1 LVKSRIL
8 VVDDERKIRL
18 VLEKLLK
25 GRGYEVGV
33 ADGGQAALE
42 AAAEEPPDLV
52 LLDLRMPGMG
62 GMETLQKLRGEGF
75 TGKIIIMT
83 AYGTIE
89 SAVEAMREGAYDYVT
104 KPFSNED
111 LLHSIE
117 RALEHE
123 RLRRDLEMAR
133 RQLEG
138 RFSVDGIIASSPSM
152 VGLLETVRRIAP
164 TGTAALI
171 IGESGTG
178 KEIIAKA
185 IHQESGKPKRP
196 FIAINCGALPP
207 NLMESELFGYRR
219 GAFTGAERSKAG
231 LVAEAEGGTLF
242 LDEIAELSTEAQ
254 TKLLRFVETGEFIP
268 LGDTKTRKVSVRLL
282 AATNRDLEAA
292 VAEGKFRADLFYR
305 LNVVML
311 RVPPLRERTEEIPL
325 FIEHFVSL
333 HAPSCGKDG
342 YRFGR
347 EAIEVMMEY
356 GWPGNVRELENAVK
370 SAMLMAEHSPIG
382 TGDLPAAVREGR
394 AQGAAGGADLE
405 SEMSLQEML
414 DRQQR
419 DLETRAI
426 KAALRTTG
434 GNRSRAARKL
444 SISRNTLL
452 RKMRQYLIK

>member
-1 LVKSRIL
+1 VKSRIL
-8 VVDDERKIRL
+8 VVDDERKIQL

-25 GRGYEVGV
+25 GRGYEVGA
-33 ADGGQAALE
+33 ADGGRSALE
-42 AAAEEPPDLV
+42 AVAEEPPDLV
-52 LLDLRMPGMG
+52 LLDLRMPGMD
-62 GMETLQKLRGEGF
+62 GMETLRSLRGAGYA
-75 TGKIIIMT
+75 GKIIIMT

-89 SAVEAMREGAYDYVT
+89 SAVEAMREGAYDYIT

-111 LLHSIE
+111 LLLSIE
-117 RALEHE
+117 RTLEHE

-138 RFSVDGIIASSPSM
+138 RFSVDGIIASSPAM

-164 TGTAALI
+164 TVTPALI

-178 KEIIAKA
+178 KEVIAKA
-185 IHQESGKPKRP
+185 IHQESGRPQRP

-219 GAFTGAERSKAG
+219 GAFTGADRSKTG

-242 LDEIAELSTEAQ
+242 LDEIGELSAEAQ

-268 LGDTKTRKVSVRLL
+268 LGDTKTRRISLRLL
-282 AATNRDLEAA
+282 TATNKDLEAA
-292 VAEGKFRADLFYR
+292 VAEGTFRADLFYR
-305 LNVVML
+305 LNVVLL

-325 FIEHFVSL
+325 FIEHFVGI
-333 HAPSCGKDG
+333 HAPSCGKEG

-347 EAIEVMMEY
+347 EAVETMMEY
-356 GWPGNVRELENAVK
+356 AWPGNVRELENAVK
-370 SAMLMAEHSPIG
+370 SAMLMAECSPMG
-382 TGDLPAAVREGR
+382 AGDLPVAVRRGHAEGR
-394 AQGAAGGADLE
+394 AGGVNIG

-414 DRQQR
+414 DRQQW

-434 GNRSRAARKL
+434 GNRSQAARKL
-444 SISRNTLL
+444 GVSRNTLL
-452 RKMRQYLIK
+452 RKMRQYRIK